1 MNGTIPAT
9 SLTQQEFT
17 KKKGDRFNV
26 YIPRDSDIMR
36 GDKSYRMETQTEH
49 DYQKKKGERYE
60 IKKPAESEIWKVI

>member
-1 MNGTIPAT
+1 
-9 SLTQQEFT
+9 
-17 KKKGDRFNV
+17 
-26 YIPRDSDIMR
+26 MR